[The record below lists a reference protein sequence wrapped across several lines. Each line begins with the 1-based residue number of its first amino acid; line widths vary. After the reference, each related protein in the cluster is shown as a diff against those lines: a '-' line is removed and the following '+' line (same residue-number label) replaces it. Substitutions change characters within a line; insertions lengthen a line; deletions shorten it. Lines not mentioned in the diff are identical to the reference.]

1 MKSKLKRCRRRQ
13 RSHRRRRQ
21 HRRRQH
27 RRRQRRRSC
36 WLKNSILFFSDRS
49 LKNEKSPEQEKNFW

>member
-1 MKSKLKRCRRRQ
+1 MKSKLKRCRRCQ
-13 RSHRRRRQ
+13 RSHRCRRQ
-21 HRRRQH
+21 HCRRR
-27 RRRQRRRSC
+27 RRRRSC